1 MNRIIIATSLAFLIA
16 GCSTAPPPPS
26 LAQADQAV
34 VAAQEANASAVAPL
48 EMQAA
53 AARLSDARQAVD
65 NNRTTEAD
73 RLAKEAIAN
82 AELAQAKNEYS
93 QAQAA
98 LNDVQRAG
106 H

>member
-1 MNRIIIATSLAFLIA
+1 MYRMIFATSLAVFLA
-16 GCSTAPPPPS
+16 GCSTSPPPPS

-34 VAAQEANASAVAPL
+34 VAAQEANASAVAPQ

-53 AARLSDARQAVD
+53 AARLTSARQAVD
-65 NNRTTEAD
+65 NNRMTEAD

-82 AELAQAKNEYS
+82 AELAQAKNDFA

-98 LNDVQRAG
+98 LNDVQRAR